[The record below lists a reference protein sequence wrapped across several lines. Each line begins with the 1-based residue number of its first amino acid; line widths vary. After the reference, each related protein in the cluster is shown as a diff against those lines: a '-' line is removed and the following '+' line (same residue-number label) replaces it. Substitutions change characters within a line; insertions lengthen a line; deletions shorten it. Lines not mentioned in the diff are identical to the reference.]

1 MQAIKK
7 EFENQL
13 LNFDD
18 YMNVQIQNEED
29 EDEEELLSQM
39 DMESLD
45 IHESSDDE
53 VDIGELKDQEINHN
67 VQDAPSSFDTNIQ
80 ESFDI
85 PENEYDNEEALNV
98 ENMTTEDQETILKS
112 KLCQPKNTLE
122 LPKHPIISQ
131 EENNISK
138 KQKVAWKRFHKFF
151 DLFIEHI
158 NLILWSKYA
167 GKGIAYQSIY
177 DMIYLLENANEISNL
192 DLKALFYSKD
202 TLRNYLSIVNSI
214 DESVVESNL
223 HDIIKF
229 GYILGNHDNHNL
241 LRINANKPVMT
252 QSVANIIL
260 DENVDDNILLDLT
273 KRKYIYS
280 YMY

>member
-1 MQAIKK
+1 MQAIKN

-18 YMNVQIQNEED
+18 YMDVQIQNEED

-53 VDIGELKDQEINHN
+53 AESGELKDQEINQN

-112 KLCQPKNTLE
+112 KLCKPKML
-122 LPKHPIISQ
+122 
-131 EENNISK
+131 
-138 KQKVAWKRFHKFF
+138 
-151 DLFIEHI
+151 
-158 NLILWSKYA
+158 
-167 GKGIAYQSIY
+167 
-177 DMIYLLENANEISNL
+177 
-192 DLKALFYSKD
+192 
-202 TLRNYLSIVNSI
+202 
-214 DESVVESNL
+214 
-223 HDIIKF
+223 
-229 GYILGNHDNHNL
+229 
-241 LRINANKPVMT
+241 
-252 QSVANIIL
+252 
-260 DENVDDNILLDLT
+260 
-273 KRKYIYS
+273 
-280 YMY
+280 